1 MFELQ
6 YWHETQMEWRP
17 CGVKSADR
25 SFVARALLGH
35 QKMTHGMCRFR
46 VLHTPQLTTT

>member
-1 MFELQ
+1 MYTLQ

-35 QKMTHGMCRFR
+35 QRMTKGMVRFR
-46 VLHTPQLTTT
+46 VINEPAFV